1 MGLRLGL
8 LRLGPLGLRLRLG
21 LVNGRLGDCSGNW
34 RSTYSNRAGYIYV
47 SARIDISNRI
57 GTRIN
62 LRIHIHICIHTDINI
77 LTRIWI
83 D

>member
-1 MGLRLGL
+1 LGLRLGL
-8 LRLGPLGLRLRLG
+8 LRLGPLGLRLRLGLG

-34 RSTYSNRAGYIYV
+34 RSTYSNRAGYIYI

-62 LRIHIHICIHTDINI
+62 LR
-77 LTRIWI
+77 TRIWI